1 MYEAIG
7 HGNCTFKRVREM
19 GLIFIIVK
27 IVWEREILFR
37 ADALVAI
44 FIYFVVVLKLY
55 CNLQDV
61 HIMYICYY

>member
-1 MYEAIG
+1 
-7 HGNCTFKRVREM
+7 M

-44 FIYFVVVLKLY
+44 FIYSVVVLKLY
-55 CNLQDV
+55 CNLQV
-61 HIMYICYY
+61 GIFVTTEY